1 MEILT
6 EFQKE
11 FILAFSKTPLIDS
24 FFLTGGT
31 ALSAFYLQHRLS
43 EDLDFFTEEEGQIS
57 RILPII
63 QNIAFELNSKIEIRR
78 SFLSFIE
85 FFLVRNDESIRFD
98 FAMDSPYRLAQ
109 KVFREEYGIYIDNVT
124 DISCNKLSALYDR
137 SELKDFVDIY
147 FIDKEIIPFEEL
159 VEKAKEKHIGL
170 DDYWL
175 AVSLSKIENLN
186 ILPRMIK
193 LITINELRD
202 FFAKKR
208 KWLMKKV

>member
-1 MEILT
+1 M
-6 EFQKE
+6 
-11 FILAFSKTPLIDS
+11 S
-24 FFLTGGT
+24 
-31 ALSAFYLQHRLS
+31 
-43 EDLDFFTEEEGQIS
+43 
-57 RILPII
+57 
-63 QNIAFELNSKIEIRR
+63 
-78 SFLSFIE
+78 
-85 FFLVRNDESIRFD
+85 
-98 FAMDSPYRLAQ
+98 
-109 KVFREEYGIYIDNVT
+109 
-124 DISCNKLSALYDR
+124 
-137 SELKDFVDIY
+137 
-147 FIDKEIIPFEEL
+147 FEEL

>member
-1 MEILT
+1 M
-6 EFQKE
+6 
-11 FILAFSKTPLIDS
+11 
-24 FFLTGGT
+24 
-31 ALSAFYLQHRLS
+31 
-43 EDLDFFTEEEGQIS
+43 
-57 RILPII
+57 
-63 QNIAFELNSKIEIRR
+63 
-78 SFLSFIE
+78 
-85 FFLVRNDESIRFD
+85 
-98 FAMDSPYRLAQ
+98 
-109 KVFREEYGIYIDNVT
+109 
-124 DISCNKLSALYDR
+124 
-137 SELKDFVDIY
+137 DIY
-147 FIDKEIIPFEEL
+147 FIDKEIILFEEL